1 VILPRYSPWFTE
13 LRAMEAICHMCG
25 VFRAEDN
32 GFISSRQRREGQ
44 DIGVDQ
50 DQAQMTSFINIGN
63 IFT

>member
-1 VILPRYSPWFTE
+1 
-13 LRAMEAICHMCG
+13 MEAICHMCG